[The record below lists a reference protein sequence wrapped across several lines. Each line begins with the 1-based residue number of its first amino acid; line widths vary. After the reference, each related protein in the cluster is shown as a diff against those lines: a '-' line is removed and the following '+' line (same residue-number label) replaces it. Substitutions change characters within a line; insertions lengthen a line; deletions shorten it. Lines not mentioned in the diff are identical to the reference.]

1 MFSPPSKLDVLW
13 KAVNTHFLNKYR
25 KKGFGVCKTVS
36 YVHTVTKYTGS
47 LCFKF
52 EGQRLYINTKGRH
65 CLDVHM
71 LRVNST
77 HLASGGMQ
85 QARGS
90 GDEPGLGVGGPLS
103 AMPSQQRELSHSIF
117 TDKLLG

>member
-1 MFSPPSKLDVLW
+1 
-13 KAVNTHFLNKYR
+13 
-25 KKGFGVCKTVS
+25 
-36 YVHTVTKYTGS
+36 
-47 LCFKF
+47 
-52 EGQRLYINTKGRH
+52 
-65 CLDVHM
+65 M